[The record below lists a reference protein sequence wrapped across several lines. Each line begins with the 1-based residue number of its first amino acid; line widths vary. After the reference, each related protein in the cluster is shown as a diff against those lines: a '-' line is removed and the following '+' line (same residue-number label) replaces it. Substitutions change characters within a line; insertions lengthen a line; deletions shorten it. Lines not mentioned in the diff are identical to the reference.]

1 MRFVGSPLS
10 EKNLLGN
17 PVNKPINQPGGYR
30 AEKNL
35 RTVAAKGAAF
45 LRFASS
51 HARLR
56 FNPFPEHGYATAV
69 ASISIRMSG

>member
-1 MRFVGSPLS
+1 MLPPSHRTGAMAINPLS
-10 EKNLLGN
+10 GSLL
-17 PVNKPINQPGGYR
+17 P
-30 AEKNL
+30 
-35 RTVAAKGAAF
+35 
-45 LRFASS
+45 